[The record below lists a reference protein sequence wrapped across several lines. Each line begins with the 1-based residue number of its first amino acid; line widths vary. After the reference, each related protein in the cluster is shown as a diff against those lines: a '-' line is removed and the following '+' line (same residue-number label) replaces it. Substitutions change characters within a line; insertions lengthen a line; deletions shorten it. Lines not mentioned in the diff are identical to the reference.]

1 MNNLQ
6 ASVSSGL
13 SVDVW
18 RVGASETGPWYISAQ
33 TNMIQPSAL
42 ILTISQSG
50 SQSVS
55 ISSAPAT
62 SLQSSISLQKAL
74 NCAAGDLITVTV
86 TSSAP
91 VDQPPNTIK
100 TTITCRNSIT

>member
-13 SVDVW
+13 SVDTW
-18 RVGASETGPWYISAQ
+18 KVGPSEAGPWYVSAQ

-42 ILTISQSG
+42 TITISQSG
-50 SQSVS
+50 SQTISL
-55 ISSAPAT
+55 SSAPAT
-62 SLQSSISLQKAL
+62 AQQLSISLQKAF
-74 NCAAGDLITVTV
+74 NCAAGDIITVTV

-91 VDQPPNTIK
+91 IDQPPNMIK
-100 TTITCRNSIT
+100 TTIQCRNSIT